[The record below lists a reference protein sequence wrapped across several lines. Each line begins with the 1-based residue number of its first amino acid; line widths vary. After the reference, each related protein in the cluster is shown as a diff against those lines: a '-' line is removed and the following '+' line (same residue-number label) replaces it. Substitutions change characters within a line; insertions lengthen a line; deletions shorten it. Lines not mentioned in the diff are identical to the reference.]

1 MKIRD
6 IAIDHFRGIGNVYIE
21 RLDQHMNLFVGI
33 NGAGKSS
40 ILDAIS
46 LVFSWYVARMLSV
59 KGRGR
64 DIPKD
69 DISKHSSNGC
79 AIELT
84 MAGGDKWKLY
94 RSLKYHKT
102 DRSDLSALNRLIA
115 EFRNLLDEDGNVCLP
130 IFVHYG
136 VNRVIPNKY
145 PRIPRGKNEPST
157 LQAFI
162 NALCGGQLFSDFF
175 NWFRQSEDYENEM
188 YKSQMQFKDR
198 GLEAVRKAMES
209 VFPEYGDMRVSRRPL
224 ALLMKKGNESFKI
237 SQLSDGEKCY
247 IMLVCDI
254 ARRLSIANP
263 VGNPLEGSGIIL
275 IDEVDLH
282 LHPLWQQSVIT
293 RLVTTFPHCQFFIT
307 SHSPLVASDVKGAVF
322 GIKDGKIYP
331 QQTFGK
337 LSADILSS
345 AFDVSAAR
353 SLYVQ
358 ALINGAYQAI
368 KDGDDNGFENKLQ
381 ELISILGADDLD
393 VSGLRIE
400 KMRRDN
406 YRKR

>member
-1 MKIRD
+1 
-6 IAIDHFRGIGNVYIE
+6 
-21 RLDQHMNLFVGI
+21 
-33 NGAGKSS
+33 
-40 ILDAIS
+40 
-46 LVFSWYVARMLSV
+46 
-59 KGRGR
+59 
-64 DIPKD
+64 
-69 DISKHSSNGC
+69 
-79 AIELT
+79 
-84 MAGGDKWKLY
+84 
-94 RSLKYHKT
+94 
-102 DRSDLSALNRLIA
+102 
-115 EFRNLLDEDGNVCLP
+115 
-130 IFVHYG
+130 
-136 VNRVIPNKY
+136 
-145 PRIPRGKNEPST
+145 
-157 LQAFI
+157 
-162 NALCGGQLFSDFF
+162 
-175 NWFRQSEDYENEM
+175 
-188 YKSQMQFKDR
+188 
-198 GLEAVRKAMES
+198 
-209 VFPEYGDMRVSRRPL
+209 
-224 ALLMKKGNESFKI
+224 
-237 SQLSDGEKCY
+237 
-247 IMLVCDI
+247 MLVCDI

-406 YRKR
+406 YRTR